1 MGFKSHAELLL
12 KLIIAK
18 PSFDESIRLIYQNVT
33 GDFLKIT
40 KKVW

>member
-1 MGFKSHAELLL
+1 ML
-12 KLIIAK
+12 KLIMAK
-18 PSFDESIRLIYQNVT
+18 PSFNESIRLIYRNVT